1 MNNNNINIIDIK
13 LDDGKVIDGMF
24 MMYIIGIDM
33 NMYMN
38 MLIYM
43 LYNKCLC
50 LMVIIIII

>member
-1 MNNNNINIIDIK
+1 LNNNNINIIDIK